1 MMSFNW
7 DRIGNFDSAREAEQW
22 CDRQNIDQR
31 DRNIRANGAGVELL
45 IRAGTTNNE
54 RPDGARL

>member
-1 MMSFNW
+1 MSFSW

-31 DRNIRANGAGVELL
+31 DRNIRPDGEGVELL
-45 IRAGTTNNE
+45 IRAGAASDE
-54 RPDGARL
+54 RPDGGRW